1 MKRIKNIII
10 NINSSE
16 LAAIKADAIMVP
28 EFQHCA
34 LHSGIGRTMTKTYPK
49 GMLMYDIYAKAA
61 GSSLGSVMLTDTGS
75 PTCKHLLHLVV
86 LGCCRDDL
94 FACIKTAVEKALI
107 LADENGALCVAIP
120 ALGTGIAGYL
130 TVEQSAKAVFA
141 AIAEFAPL
149 AKSIRRIDFAVALGA
164 VKVVEDILQQER
176 YLGCETEIAGNN
188 FNLGE
193 WIYTLC
199 NQLNSGGPE
208 VGC

>member
-1 MKRIKNIII
+1 MKRIKKIIV
-10 NINSSE
+10 NLTSVN
-16 LAAIKADAIMVP
+16 LAAIDADAIVVP

-34 LHSGIGRTMTKTYPK
+34 LHSGIGRTIARTYPK
-49 GMLMYDIYAKAA
+49 GMQKYDYYAKAA
-61 GSSLGSVMLTDTGS
+61 GSSLGSVMVTETGS
-75 PTCKHLLHLVV
+75 PTCKHLLHAVI
-86 LGCCRDDL
+86 LGCCREDL
-94 FACIKTAVEKALI
+94 FACVKTAVEKALV

-130 TVEQSAKAVFA
+130 SVEQSAKAVFA

-149 AKSIRRIDFAVALGA
+149 AKNVRRIDFAVSVGS
-164 VKVVEDILQQER
+164 VKVVEDILQQEH
-176 YLGCETEIAGNN
+176 YLNCEPEIGAKS

-199 NQLNSGGPE
+199 NQLNTGIPE